1 MFGDVKLAK
10 NDGLG
15 KDSYSGYGAEFD
27 SGSPFS
33 FPVFDFGKNVV
44 ICAADNSSS
53 IHIDNQKKDILV
65 FGEGATQELDDS
77 TITGEAKYSISSSR
91 SQRKFYFLYNEKNS
105 FLFVNT

>member
-10 NDGLG
+10 NDDLG
-15 KDSYSGYGAEFD
+15 KDSYSGYGAE
-27 SGSPFS
+27 
-33 FPVFDFGKNVV
+33 FDFGKNVV

-105 FLFVNT
+105 FLFVNS